1 MFEKVLNINCS
12 PGDESE
18 TLENTKEICK
28 NNKQCIG
35 VYQKTCSNDTD
46 AYQCLKN
53 QTSPS
58 HVQVEGCLYR
68 KIGIGKLCF
77 KLFSVSISFNIYI
90 GFSNRYLLPDTF
102 YYKLD
107 PCDTI
112 TCNGTNA
119 QCQIYLGGEN
129 KGQPFCACPQGLTGD
144 PNHGCG
150 KHV

>member
-1 MFEKVLNINCS
+1 MFRSKDVYTEKLVLVSYVLNCFQCQFHS
-12 PGDESE
+12 
-18 TLENTKEICK
+18 KYIC
-28 NNKQCIG
+28 
-35 VYQKTCSNDTD
+35 
-46 AYQCLKN
+46 
-53 QTSPS
+53 
-58 HVQVEGCLYR
+58 
-68 KIGIGKLCF
+68 
-77 KLFSVSISFNIYI
+77 IYI
-90 GFSNRYLLPDTF
+90 GFSFRYLLPDTL

-150 KHV
+150 KHS